1 MSESRRA
8 PRAKNIVTGQ
18 RLREER
24 LRRDLTQP
32 QLAEL
37 LGVTPGAVSH
47 FEVGRRPLDSVIWAL
62 SRLGFDV
69 DYITTGRRAEPNQE
83 TDEDASRPLPRL
95 WADDRGLGELKPDTS
110 APLAMFRF
118 SGGYAIVEL
127 GELPGE
133 GKILVEGGGKRRIA
147 AKAEA
152 GDAIVGRVAALFTFE
167 PPVGR

>member
-1 MSESRRA
+1 MAEPTRK
-8 PRAKNIVTGQ
+8 PTTKNIVTGQ
-18 RLREER
+18 RFRDER
-24 LRRDLTQP
+24 LRHKLTQL
-32 QLAEL
+32 QMADL
-37 LGVTPGAVSH
+37 LGITQAAVS
-47 FEVGRRPLDSVIWAL
+47 FLESGRNYVGSLAWEL
-62 SRLGFDV
+62 SKLGFDV
-69 DYITTGRRAEPNQE
+69 GYIMTGRRSGANQE

>member
-1 MSESRRA
+1 MSVSRRA
-8 PRAKNIVTGQ
+8 PRAKNIATGQ

-24 LRRDLTQP
+24 LRHGLTQP
-32 QLAEL
+32 QLAEM
-37 LGVTPGAVSH
+37 LGVSNGAVSH
-47 FEVGRRPLDSVIWAL
+47 LETGRNYPGIVIWAL
-62 SRLGFDV
+62 SQAGFDV
-69 DYITTGRRAEPNQE
+69 GYIMTGRRSGANQE

>member
-1 MSESRRA
+1 MAGAKRK
-8 PRAKNIVTGQ
+8 PTAKNIVTGQ

-47 FEVGRRPLDSVIWAL
+47 FEVGRRPLDSVIWGL

-95 WADDRGLGELKPDTS
+95 WADDRGLAELNPDPA

-118 SGGYAIVEL
+118 RGGYAIVEL
-127 GELPGE
+127 GEPRGE
-133 GKILVEGGGKRRIA
+133 GKILVEREGRRRIA
-147 AKAEA
+147 DKADA
-152 GDAIVGRVAALFTFE
+152 GDAIVGRVAAIFTFE

>member
-1 MSESRRA
+1 MTSARK
-8 PRAKNIVTGQ
+8 PTTKNIVTGQ

-47 FEVGRRPLDSVIWAL
+47 FEVGRRPLYSVIWAL

-69 DYITTGRRAEPNQE
+69 GYIVTGERSGASQE

-95 WADDRGLGELKPDTS
+95 WADDRGLSELKPDPS
-110 APLAMFRF
+110 ATLAMFRF
-118 SGGYAIVEL
+118 RGGYAIVEL
-127 GELPGE
+127 GEPRGE
-133 GKILVEGGGKRRIA
+133 GKILVERDGRRRIA
-147 AKAEA
+147 DRADA
-152 GDAIVGRVAALFTFE
+152 GETVVGRVAALFTFE

>member
-1 MSESRRA
+1 MSESKRA
-8 PRAKNIVTGQ
+8 PRAKNIATGQ

-24 LRRDLTQP
+24 LRHGLTQP

-37 LGVTPGAVSH
+37 LGISNGAVSH
-47 FEVGRRPLDSVIWAL
+47 LETGRNYPGIVIWAL
-62 SRLGFDV
+62 SQAGFDV
-69 DYITTGRRAEPNQE
+69 TYIMTGRRAEPNQE

-95 WADDRGLGELKPDTS
+95 WADDRGLGELKPDPT

-127 GELPGE
+127 GEPKGE
-133 GKILVEGGGKRRIA
+133 GKILVEGDGKRRIA
-147 AKAEA
+147 DRADVGETV
-152 GDAIVGRVAALFTFE
+152 VGRVAAMFSFD